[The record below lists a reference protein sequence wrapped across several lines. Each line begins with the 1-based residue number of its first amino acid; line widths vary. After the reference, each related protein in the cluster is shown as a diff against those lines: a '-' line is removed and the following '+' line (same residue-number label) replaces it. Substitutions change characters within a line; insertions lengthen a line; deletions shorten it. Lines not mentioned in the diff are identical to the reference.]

1 MSEQAAPKKVLVF
14 DDSPF
19 VLALTQVAL
28 EREGFQVVTAADLAA
43 FEVARAELGPDL
55 ILVDV
60 QMPEAFGDD
69 VASTLRGMRGVRVPI
84 LLVSNLEEGE
94 LQKRAAE
101 AEVDGWVSKRL
112 GLPELV
118 RRVKEILS

>member
-1 MSEQAAPKKVLVF
+1 MTPTTPKKVLVF

-19 VLALTQVAL
+19 VLAVTQVAL
-28 EREGFQVVTAADLAA
+28 EREGFRVVTAGDLTS
-43 FEVARAELGPDL
+43 FEQARAEMAPDL

-69 VASTLRGMRGVRVPI
+69 VASTLRGAHGVRIPI
-84 LLVSNLEEGE
+84 LLVSNLEETE
-94 LQKRAAE
+94 LERRAAE
-101 AEVDGWVSKRL
+101 AEVDGWVSKRR

-118 RRVKEILS
+118 RRVKEFLS